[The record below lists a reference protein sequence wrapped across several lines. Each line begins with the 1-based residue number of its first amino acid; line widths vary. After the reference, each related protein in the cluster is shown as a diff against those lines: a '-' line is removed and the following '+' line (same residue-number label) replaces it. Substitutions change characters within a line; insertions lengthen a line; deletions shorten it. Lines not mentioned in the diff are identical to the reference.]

1 MVEDLDRHKF
11 KKEILVKRKTCMVKF
26 YSESCPLCVHLAP
39 VYEQIAKEL
48 EGQNKEIYFYKVDVD
63 KQKELSDRLNF
74 EGVPT
79 LFLFHN
85 GRYSEVPYPYD
96 DPDDLTG
103 YRKDD
108 IIDFIHKRVG
118 I

>member
-1 MVEDLDRHKF
+1 MIELH
-11 KKEILVKRKTCMVKF
+11 
-26 YSESCPLCVHLAP
+26 VHLDGSIRESALTKFLGYTP
-39 VYEQIAKEL
+39 
-48 EGQNKEIYFYKVDVD
+48 KEIYFYKVDVD